1 MSNAPSKPVSFSR
14 PKVGYFSNRPRIYIY
29 NFTKMP
35 PVGAKIFHS
44 DEYAYGAN
52 RTKLAIAFHD
62 SFAKAPKSGG
72 FINQLFTYLL
82 TYLLTY

>member
-1 MSNAPSKPVSFSR
+1 MVDRFQQ
-14 PKVGYFSNRPRIYIY
+14 FIYTYIH

-44 DEYAYGAN
+44 DEYADGAN

-82 TYLLTY
+82 TYLLTYSKEQSFLRS

>member
-1 MSNAPSKPVSFSR
+1 
-14 PKVGYFSNRPRIYIY
+14 
-29 NFTKMP
+29 MP

-44 DEYAYGAN
+44 DEYADGAN

-72 FINQLFTYLL
+72 FINQLLTYLL
-82 TYLLTY
+82 TYLLTN